1 MNQLIGNRILVV
13 MGVCF
18 GIGYPFYCWVA
29 QAGLLRWLMYLE
41 LWMQGKGPYTV
52 HSSLLELPATVLTW
66 GAILVLSGPAQFAVT
81 HLLPPPP
88 VILNETAKPAPA
100 PAQAPSTAPGKAL
113 AYPVVRWLF
122 AGSVLLIAVGVG
134 AGIIGYRKT
143 PRNVTFET
151 LNLADNKPP
160 SSRFVK
166 LTGMAMPN
174 LMSQYSESIKGS
186 SFLETYIPVVAPNW
200 RQGDPVV
207 YFIHPFRNT
216 FSHLEPAMVSQT
228 GVLLPNALTG
238 PALFICKKH
247 GLNLANPSFVLEK
260 DPQAGMEPY
269 LYTVIFSTIIGL
281 CLFIPIAWNWISGFF
296 QHSKLPS

>member
-1 MNQLIGNRILVV
+1 MNQVMGNKILIIT
-13 MGVCF
+13 GVCF
-18 GIGYPFYCWVA
+18 GIAYPFYCWVA

-52 HSSLLELPATVLTW
+52 HSDLFMLPVMILTW
-66 GAILVLSGPAQFAVT
+66 GAVFVLSGPAQFAVK

-88 VILNETAKPAPA
+88 IVLNETPTPA
-100 PAQAPSTAPGKAL
+100 PAQDPAQYTAPGKAL
-113 AYPVVRWLF
+113 HYASVRWLF

-143 PRNVTFET
+143 PRNVTYEA

-160 SSRFVK
+160 VSRFVN

-174 LMSQYSESIKGS
+174 LKSQYTESIKGS
-186 SFLETYIPVVAPNW
+186 SFLQTYIPVVAPNW
-200 RQGDPVV
+200 RQGDPVI
-207 YFIHPFRNT
+207 YFIHPFRDS
-216 FSHLEPAMVSQT
+216 FSHREPISISQT

-238 PALFICKKH
+238 PAVFISRKH
-247 GLNLANPSFVLEK
+247 GLNLANPMFVLEK

-296 QHSKLPS
+296 HHGKLPS